1 MPRIE
6 RKTAAATYTLRLKP
20 EQMQKL
26 KARAE
31 KVGVPVP
38 EQIRRGIDLWLK
50 QQEAGR

>member
-1 MPRIE
+1 MPRVE
-6 RKTAAATYTLRLKP
+6 RKTAADTYTLRLKP
-20 EQMQKL
+20 EQMHKM
-26 KARAE
+26 KRISE